1 MRLFLDIKYNPFY
14 EDKFI
19 IFVIKDI
26 VFTMKRICMWLPTII
41 LLLIPIAFL
50 ISHACGYEV
59 YIINGDKYPWV
70 VNSEELLKAD
80 SLSNSSTELLMS
92 LKRDGLV
99 LSPQEYTNHTYNF
112 FSWLLTILV
121 AIIGIVVLVF
131 GLNVDKKIETII
143 NSHLKTKWLELMRID
158 KEVDATIGGIIDDK
172 IGSALSDISHDF
184 EELSKRV
191 RTLEDT
197 SIRFETTDNDGT
209 AND

>member
-1 MRLFLDIKYNPFY
+1 
-14 EDKFI
+14 
-19 IFVIKDI
+19 
-26 VFTMKRICMWLPTII
+26 MKRFCIWLPTII
-41 LLLIPIAFL
+41 LLLIPIAFF
-50 ISHACGYEV
+50 IFHACGYEV
-59 YIINGDKYPWV
+59 YIVNGEKYPWI
-70 VNSEELLKAD
+70 VNSEELLKVD
-80 SLSNSSTELLMS
+80 SLSNNSMELLMS

-121 AIIGIVVLVF
+121 AVIGIVVLVF

-172 IGSALSDISHDF
+172 IGSGLSDISHDF

-191 RTLEDT
+191 RKLEDT
-197 SIRFETTDNDGT
+197 SIRFETKFNLNCEKFFTRGCC
-209 AND
+209 

>member
-1 MRLFLDIKYNPFY
+1 MK
-14 EDKFI
+14 KFC
-19 IFVIKDI
+19 
-26 VFTMKRICMWLPTII
+26 TWLPTII
-41 LLLIPIAFL
+41 LLLVPIAFL
-50 ISHACGYEV
+50 IFHAYGYEF
-59 YIINGDKYPWV
+59 YIVNGEKYPWI
-70 VNSEELLKAD
+70 VNSEELLKVD
-80 SLSNSSTELLMS
+80 SLSKNSMGLLIS
-92 LKRDGLV
+92 LKQDGLV

-121 AIIGIVVLVF
+121 AVIGIVMLVF
-131 GLNVDKKIETII
+131 GLNIDKKIETTI

-172 IGSALSDISHDF
+172 IDSGLSDISHDL

-191 RTLEDT
+191 RKLEDT

>member
-1 MRLFLDIKYNPFY
+1 
-14 EDKFI
+14 
-19 IFVIKDI
+19 
-26 VFTMKRICMWLPTII
+26 MKRFCIWLPTII
-41 LLLIPIAFL
+41 LLLIPIAFFMF
-50 ISHACGYEV
+50 HACGYEV
-59 YIINGDKYPWV
+59 YIVNGEKYPWI
-70 VNSEELLKAD
+70 VNSEELLKVD
-80 SLSNSSTELLMS
+80 SLSNNSMGLLMS

-99 LSPQEYTNHTYNF
+99 LSPQEYTNHTY
-112 FSWLLTILV
+112 TILV
-121 AIIGIVVLVF
+121 AVIGIVVLVF

-172 IGSALSDISHDF
+172 IGSGLSDISHDF

-191 RTLEDT
+191 RKLEDT